1 MSTNFEYKR
10 VKQTEVNQWIRWL
23 EREGYRGPFY
33 GLTPKHDGI
42 KRLARELRINPPV
55 IPRTRRRDARTI
67 IGNLNKYERGR
78 RGIGLA
84 GGYVDSVT
92 QKHLGEH
99 FQRLY
104 ELLKRFE
111 EQFQTPKLT
120 DLCLSSISDNH
131 TISYSYE
138 SNVPVPSI
146 IYEDK
151 SIRLGVESSFSP
163 PWEYLTGH
171 IKVEFEE
178 FDGILKKWKED
189 TTSLVILCS
198 RMSNSISN
206 LLTRNKWPAA
216 QGDLSIGV
224 YYEPLVRA
232 VYDCVVT
239 GEMPE
244 FVTIPMA
251 SVVFSSELY
260 IRYSNG
266 MPIVARG
273 DATLLNQVQDYCSR
287 ILKSAGLRKSMNQIS
302 EIVSELEKQ
311 RENLKDLIKPLME
324 RHTFKGNCPG
334 CIYLVF

>member
-42 KRLARELRINPPV
+42 KHLARELRINPPV
-55 IPRTRRRDARTI
+55 IPRTQRRDARTI
-67 IGNLNKYERGR
+67 ITNLNKYERGK

-84 GGYVDSVT
+84 GGYADSVT
-92 QKHLGEH
+92 
-99 FQRLY
+99 
-104 ELLKRFE
+104 
-111 EQFQTPKLT
+111 
-120 DLCLSSISDNH
+120 
-131 TISYSYE
+131 YSYE

-151 SIRLGVESSFSP
+151 SIRLGVESSVSP

-189 TTSLVILCS
+189 TTSLIILCS

-216 QGDLSIGV
+216 QGNLSIGV
-224 YYEPLVRA
+224 YYEPLVHA
-232 VYDCVVT
+232 VYNCVVT
-239 GEMPE
+239 GEIPE

-251 SVVFSSELY
+251 SVVVSSELY

-273 DATLLNQVQDYCSR
+273 DATLLNQVQDYCPR

-302 EIVSELEKQ
+302 EIVSELERQ

-324 RHTFKGNCPG
+324 RRTFKGNCPG
-334 CIYLVF
+334 CIDLVF